1 MTSQPLESLLGAA
14 RFGTYVNAAGGDAQ
28 RALDLYLWATEL
40 SGALHAQLSFVEI
53 AVRNAIDSQL
63 ASWNV
68 AQHKGRDWT
77 APGQAAQLLYD
88 LVGTPLNKARVFAAR
103 EAASRA
109 PHHTRAAH
117 GVTHDDV
124 LAQLMFGTWVKIIA
138 PISSTESSAKQRQ
151 LWVAAIH
158 NAFPNTGSDDASRIA
173 VGQQLETL
181 RRLRNRVAHH
191 DNLLH
196 IQPAR
201 RFNDMLSL
209 LAKIDSGYPAIAAA
223 RSSLRRLQKEDP
235 RKTW

>member
-1 MTSQPLESLLGAA
+1 MTSQPLGDLLGAA
-14 RFGTYVNAAGGDAQ
+14 RLATYMNAATGDAQ

-40 SGALHAQLSFVEI
+40 SGALHAQLSFVEV
-53 AVRNAIDSQL
+53 AVRNAIDPQL

-68 AQHKGRDWT
+68 TQNKGSDWT

-88 LVGTPLNKARVFAAR
+88 VVGKPLSQARDFASK
-103 EAASRA
+103 EANSRG

-124 LAQLMFGTWVKIIA
+124 LAQLMFGTWVKIIT
-138 PISSTESSAKQRQ
+138 PISRTESSTKQIQ
-151 LWVAAIH
+151 LWSAAVH
-158 NAFPNTGSDDASRIA
+158 RAFPNTGADDASRVA

-209 LAKIDSGYPAIAAA
+209 LAKIDRSYPAIAAA

-235 RKTW
+235 RKSW